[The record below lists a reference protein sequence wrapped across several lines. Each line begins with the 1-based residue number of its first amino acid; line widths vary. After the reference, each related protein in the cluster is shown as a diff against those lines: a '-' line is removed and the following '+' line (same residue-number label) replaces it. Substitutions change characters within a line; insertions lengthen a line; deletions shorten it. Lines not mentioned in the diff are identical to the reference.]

1 MGLAEELNEC
11 ANACGYKAKADY
23 CKEARLRVKKLFH
36 ITVTVVIV
44 IISIAKVVIIIYV
57 CK

>member
-11 ANACGYKAKADY
+11 ANACGYKAEADY

-36 ITVTVVIV
+36 IAVTVVIV
-44 IISIAKVVIIIYV
+44 VWDFEFIF
-57 CK
+57 